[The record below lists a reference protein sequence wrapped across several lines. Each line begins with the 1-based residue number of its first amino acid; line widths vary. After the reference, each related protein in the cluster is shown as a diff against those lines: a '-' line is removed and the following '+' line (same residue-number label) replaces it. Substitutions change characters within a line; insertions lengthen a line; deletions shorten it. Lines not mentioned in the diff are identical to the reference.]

1 MTWTN
6 KIWWL
11 GKKWTLYSFLVMNA
25 TKRPLSPHLQIYRP
39 QLTSVLSITHRL
51 TGFALSLVILLSPAI
66 LYFLTLSKDS
76 HTLVMNVFQN
86 GFVKLVLFLAIFGL
100 SYHLCNGIR
109 HLAWDAGY
117 GLDLDSSYKSG
128 YAVVV
133 TSLGITF
140 LIIFTS
146 GAV

>member
-1 MTWTN
+1 
-6 KIWWL
+6 
-11 GKKWTLYSFLVMNA
+11 MNA

-86 GFVKLVLFLAIFGL
+86 SFVKLVLFLAIFGL

-128 YAVVV
+128 YAVILI
-133 TSLGITF
+133 SSGITF
-140 LIIFTS
+140 LILLTS
-146 GAV
+146 GAI

>member
-1 MTWTN
+1 
-6 KIWWL
+6 
-11 GKKWTLYSFLVMNA
+11 MNA

-76 HTLVMNVFQN
+76 HTPVMNLFQN
-86 GFVKLVLFLAIFGL
+86 SFVKLVLFLAIFGL

-117 GLDLDSSYKSG
+117 GLDLDSSYKS
-128 YAVVV
+128 
-133 TSLGITF
+133 
-140 LIIFTS
+140 
-146 GAV
+146 

>member
-1 MTWTN
+1 
-6 KIWWL
+6 
-11 GKKWTLYSFLVMNA
+11 MNA

-51 TGFALSLVILLSPAI
+51 TGFALSLLILLSPAI

-76 HTLVMNVFQN
+76 HALVMGVFQN
-86 GFVKLVLFLAIFGL
+86 SFVKLVLFLAIFGL

-133 TSLGITF
+133 ISLGITF
-140 LIIFTS
+140 LIILTS
-146 GAV
+146 GAI

>member
-1 MTWTN
+1 
-6 KIWWL
+6 
-11 GKKWTLYSFLVMNA
+11 MNA

-51 TGFALSLVILLSPAI
+51 TGFALSLVILLSPVI

-76 HTLVMNVFQN
+76 HTLVMNLFQN

-128 YAVVV
+128 YAVVLI
-133 TSLGITF
+133 SLGITF
-140 LIIFTS
+140 LIVLTS
-146 GAV
+146 GAI

>member
-1 MTWTN
+1 
-6 KIWWL
+6 
-11 GKKWTLYSFLVMNA
+11 MNA

-76 HTLVMNVFQN
+76 HTLVMNLFQN

-117 GLDLDSSYKSG
+117 GYDPKISKLTG
-128 YAVVV
+128 YATLVL
-133 TSLGITF
+133 SF
-140 LIIFTS
+140 LLAIIIYFI
-146 GAV
+146 GVNF

>member
-1 MTWTN
+1 
-6 KIWWL
+6 
-11 GKKWTLYSFLVMNA
+11 MNA

-66 LYFLTLSKDS
+66 LYFLTLSKES
-76 HTLVMNVFQN
+76 HTLVMNLFQN
-86 GFVKLVLFLAIFGL
+86 SFVKLVLFLAIFGL

-128 YAVVV
+128 YAVVLI
-133 TSLGITF
+133 SLGITF
-140 LIIFTS
+140 LIVLTS
-146 GAV
+146 GAI

>member
-1 MTWTN
+1 
-6 KIWWL
+6 
-11 GKKWTLYSFLVMNA
+11 MNA

-76 HTLVMNVFQN
+76 HSLVMSVFQN
-86 GFVKLVLFLAIFGL
+86 SFVKLVLFLAIFGL

-133 TSLGITF
+133 ISLGITF
-140 LIIFTS
+140 LIILTS
-146 GAV
+146 GAI

>member
-1 MTWTN
+1 
-6 KIWWL
+6 
-11 GKKWTLYSFLVMNA
+11 MNA

-66 LYFLTLSKDS
+66 LYFLTLSRDS
-76 HTLVMNVFQN
+76 HTLVMNLFQN
-86 GFVKLVLFLAIFGL
+86 SFVKLVLFLAIFGL

-128 YAVVV
+128 YAVVA
-133 TSLGITF
+133 TSLGITL
-140 LIIFTS
+140 LIILTS

>member
-1 MTWTN
+1 
-6 KIWWL
+6 
-11 GKKWTLYSFLVMNA
+11 MNA

-76 HTLVMNVFQN
+76 HTLVMNLFQN
-86 GFVKLVLFLAIFGL
+86 SFVKLVLFLAIFGL

-128 YAVVV
+128 YAVVAI
-133 TSLGITF
+133 SLGITL
-140 LIIFTS
+140 LIVLTS
-146 GAV
+146 GAI

>member
-1 MTWTN
+1 
-6 KIWWL
+6 
-11 GKKWTLYSFLVMNA
+11 MNA

-86 GFVKLVLFLAIFGL
+86 GLVKLVLFLAVFGL
-100 SYHLCNGIR
+100 AYHLCNGIR

-133 TSLGITF
+133 ISLGITF
-140 LIIFTS
+140 LIVLTS
-146 GAV
+146 GAI

>member
-1 MTWTN
+1 
-6 KIWWL
+6 
-11 GKKWTLYSFLVMNA
+11 MNA

-51 TGFALSLVILLSPAI
+51 TGFALSLVIILSPAI

-76 HTLVMNVFQN
+76 HTLVMNLFQN
-86 GFVKLVLFLAIFGL
+86 GFVKLVLFIAIFGL

-128 YAVVV
+128 YAVVA
-133 TSLGITF
+133 TSLGITL
-140 LIIFTS
+140 LIILTS
-146 GAV
+146 GAI

>member
-1 MTWTN
+1 
-6 KIWWL
+6 
-11 GKKWTLYSFLVMNA
+11 MNA

-51 TGFALSLVILLSPAI
+51 TGFALSFVILLSPAI

-76 HTLVMNVFQN
+76 HALVMNLFQN

-128 YAVVV
+128 YAVVAI
-133 TSLGITF
+133 SLGITL
-140 LIIFTS
+140 LIVLTS
-146 GAV
+146 GAI

>member
-1 MTWTN
+1 
-6 KIWWL
+6 
-11 GKKWTLYSFLVMNA
+11 MNA

-128 YAVVV
+128 YAVVAI
-133 TSLGITF
+133 SLGITL
-140 LIIFTS
+140 LIVLTS
-146 GAV
+146 GAI

>member
-1 MTWTN
+1 
-6 KIWWL
+6 
-11 GKKWTLYSFLVMNA
+11 MNA

-76 HTLVMNVFQN
+76 HTLVMNLFQN

-140 LIIFTS
+140 FIIFTS
-146 GAV
+146 GAM

>member
-1 MTWTN
+1 
-6 KIWWL
+6 
-11 GKKWTLYSFLVMNA
+11 MNA

-76 HTLVMNVFQN
+76 HTLVMNLFQN
-86 GFVKLVLFLAIFGL
+86 NFVKLVLFLAIFGL

-128 YAVVV
+128 YAVVAI
-133 TSLGITF
+133 SLGITL
-140 LIIFTS
+140 LIVLTS
-146 GAV
+146 GAI

>member
-1 MTWTN
+1 
-6 KIWWL
+6 
-11 GKKWTLYSFLVMNA
+11 MNA

-86 GFVKLVLFLAIFGL
+86 SFVKLVLILAIVGL

-128 YAVVV
+128 YAVILI
-133 TSLGITF
+133 SSGITF
-140 LIIFTS
+140 LILLTS
-146 GAV
+146 GAI

>member
-1 MTWTN
+1 
-6 KIWWL
+6 
-11 GKKWTLYSFLVMNA
+11 MNA

-76 HTLVMNVFQN
+76 HALVMSVFQN
-86 GFVKLVLFLAIFGL
+86 SFVKVVLFLAIFGL

-128 YAVVV
+128 YAVVLI
-133 TSLGITF
+133 SLGITF
-140 LIIFTS
+140 LIILTS
-146 GAV
+146 GAI

>member
-1 MTWTN
+1 
-6 KIWWL
+6 
-11 GKKWTLYSFLVMNA
+11 MNA

-76 HTLVMNVFQN
+76 HTLVMSVFQN
-86 GFVKLVLFLAIFGL
+86 SFVKLVLFLAIFGL

-128 YAVVV
+128 YAVVAI
-133 TSLGITF
+133 SLGITL
-140 LIIFTS
+140 LIVLTT
-146 GAV
+146 GAI

>member
-1 MTWTN
+1 
-6 KIWWL
+6 
-11 GKKWTLYSFLVMNA
+11 MNA

-76 HTLVMNVFQN
+76 HTLVMNMFQN
-86 GFVKLVLFLAIFGL
+86 SFVKLVLFLAIFGL

-128 YAVVV
+128 YAVVAI
-133 TSLGITF
+133 SLGIT
-140 LIIFTS
+140 LLVVLTS
-146 GAV
+146 GAI

>member
-1 MTWTN
+1 
-6 KIWWL
+6 
-11 GKKWTLYSFLVMNA
+11 MNA

-51 TGFALSLVILLSPAI
+51 TGFALSLVIILSPAI

-76 HTLVMNVFQN
+76 HTLVMNLFQN

-128 YAVVV
+128 YAVVAI
-133 TSLGITF
+133 SLGITL
-140 LIIFTS
+140 LIVLTS
-146 GAV
+146 GAI

>member
-1 MTWTN
+1 
-6 KIWWL
+6 
-11 GKKWTLYSFLVMNA
+11 MNA

-51 TGFALSLVILLSPAI
+51 TGFALSLVILLSPTI

-128 YAVVV
+128 YAVVLI
-133 TSLGITF
+133 SLGITF
-140 LIIFTS
+140 LIVLTS
-146 GAV
+146 GAI